1 MNSEKPSFLS
11 QPVVKNIFVYRN
23 GDPFYEARRLV
34 VNQKRV
40 SNFDTFLRDVT
51 GGVQA
56 PFGAVR
62 NIYTPRM
69 GHRVACLDH
78 LQSGEQYV
86 AAGREKF
93 KKLDYSQIG
102 SRKKRMLLTS
112 SGQPY
117 PQAKPVPQSR
127 IIVSA
132 RFLKPIKEPCSIFVV
147 ANGDVLTPA
156 LRLLIPQRILGQYD
170 RVLEMIT
177 DKMGLRILGCVRS
190 LYTFDGNHV
199 NEGKDLE
206 TGQFYVAV
214 GRDKFKRLPYSDLLF
229 TKPRGIRRTTGSK
242 ASSLP
247 PIYTSGK
254 QNRNSLTVNHSK
266 SMWRCREPA
275 DAKISAHDTDRT
287 SSIVRQISQ
296 QRLMILR
303 KRRSGLSISLGTQ
316 DNDGAVQTD
325 EGPLE
330 DADLSPQSDLS
341 SEEVRHTPLQSDLT
355 SEEVRHTSPQNDLTS
370 EEVRHTSPQSD
381 LSSEEVKHTPP
392 QSDLTSEEVKHTSP
406 QSDLTSEEKPTE
418 DSKSTDTEESPEG
431 EKVEEEETA
440 VAENSTVEQG
450 DNKEDVTKTTEEQG
464 DNKEDITKR
473 ITTEEQGDNKEDI
486 TKRITTEEQGD
497 DKEDVT
503 KTTEEQGD
511 NKEDVTKTTEEHGD
525 NKEDVTKTTEE
536 QGDNNEDITKRIT
549 TEEQGDN
556 KEDVTKTTEEQG
568 DNNEDI
574 TKRITTE
581 EQGDNKEDVT
591 KRITTEEQGDNKED
605 VTKRITTEE
614 QGDNKE
620 DITKRITTEEQG
632 DNKEDITKRITTE
645 EQGDNKEDITKR
657 ITTEEQGDN
666 KEDITITTEED
677 SDSVVG
683 EKSLETKLQGS
694 LENLVLKK

>member
-1 MNSEKPSFLS
+1 MNSEKPNFLS

-102 SRKKRMLLTS
+102 SKKKRMLLTT

-132 RFLKPIKEPCSIFVV
+132 RFLKPIKEPCAIFVV
-147 ANGDVLTPA
+147 ANGDVLNPA

-177 DKMGLRILGCVRS
+177 GKMGLRILGCVRS

-199 NEGKDLE
+199 NDGKDLE
-206 TGQFYVAV
+206 SGQFYVAV

-254 QNRNSLTVNHSK
+254 QNRKSLTVHHSK

-275 DAKISAHDTDRT
+275 DSKISTHDEDRT
-287 SSIVRQISQ
+287 LSIVRQISQ
-296 QRLMILR
+296 QRLMTLR

-330 DADLSPQSDLS
+330 NADQSPQSDLS
-341 SEEVRHTPLQSDLT
+341 TEEVKHS
-355 SEEVRHTSPQNDLTS
+355 
-370 EEVRHTSPQSD
+370 SPQSD
-381 LSSEEVKHTPP
+381 LST
-392 QSDLTSEEVKHTSP
+392 EEVKHTSP
-406 QSDLTSEEKPTE
+406 QSDLSTEEVKHSSPQSDLSTEEIKHTSPQSDLSTEEVKHSSPQSDLSTEEVKHSSPQSDLSTEEKPTE
-418 DSKSTDTEESPEG
+418 DSKSTATEESPEG
-431 EKVEEEETA
+431 EKGEKETA
-440 VAENSTVEQG
+440 VAENSTEEQG
-450 DNKEDVTKTTEEQG
+450 DNKEEITKTTDEQGDNKEEITKTTEEQG
-464 DNKEDITKR
+464 DNKEEI
-473 ITTEEQGDNKEDI
+473 
-486 TKRITTEEQGD
+486 
-497 DKEDVT
+497 T

-511 NKEDVTKTTEEHGD
+511 NKEEITKTTEEQDD
-525 NKEDVTKTTEE
+525 NKEEITKTTEE
-536 QGDNNEDITKRIT
+536 QGDNKEEITKT

-556 KEDVTKTTEEQG
+556 KEEITKTTEEQDDNKEEITKTTEEQDDNKEEITKTTEEQDDNKEEITKTTEEQG
-568 DNNEDI
+568 DNKEEI
-574 TKRITTE
+574 TKTTE
-581 EQGDNKEDVT
+581 EQDDNKEEIT
-591 KRITTEEQGDNKED
+591 KTTEEQDDNKE
-605 VTKRITTEE
+605 E
-614 QGDNKE
+614 
-620 DITKRITTEEQG
+620 ITK
-632 DNKEDITKRITTE
+632 
-645 EQGDNKEDITKR
+645 
-657 ITTEEQGDN
+657 
-666 KEDITITTEED
+666 TTEED
-677 SDSVVG
+677 SDNVVG

-694 LENLVLKK
+694 LENLVLEK

>member
-1 MNSEKPSFLS
+1 MNSEKPRFLS

-254 QNRNSLTVNHSK
+254 QNRNSLTVHHSK
-266 SMWRCREPA
+266 SMWQCREPA

-341 SEEVRHTPLQSDLT
+341 T
-355 SEEVRHTSPQNDLTS
+355 

-381 LSSEEVKHTPP
+381 LSTEEVRHTSPQSDLSTEEVKHTSP

-431 EKVEEEETA
+431 EKGEEEETA
-440 VAENSTVEQG
+440 VAENSTEEQGDDKEDVTKTTEEQG
-450 DNKEDVTKTTEEQG
+450 DNNEDITKTTEEQGDDNEDITKTTEEQGDNNEDITKTTEEQGDNNEDITKTTEEQG

-473 ITTEEQGDNKEDI
+473 ITTEEQGDN
-486 TKRITTEEQGD
+486 
-497 DKEDVT
+497 
-503 KTTEEQGD
+503 
-511 NKEDVTKTTEEHGD
+511 N
-525 NKEDVTKTTEE
+525 
-536 QGDNNEDITKRIT
+536 
-549 TEEQGDN
+549 
-556 KEDVTKTTEEQG
+556 
-568 DNNEDI
+568 
-574 TKRITTE
+574 
-581 EQGDNKEDVT
+581 
-591 KRITTEEQGDNKED
+591 
-605 VTKRITTEE
+605 
-614 QGDNKE
+614 
-620 DITKRITTEEQG
+620 
-632 DNKEDITKRITTE
+632 
-645 EQGDNKEDITKR
+645 
-657 ITTEEQGDN
+657 
-666 KEDITITTEED
+666 EDITITTEED

>member
-1 MNSEKPSFLS
+1 MNSEKPRFLS

-147 ANGDVLTPA
+147 VNGDVLTPA

-177 DKMGLRILGCVRS
+177 DKMGWRILGCVRS

-199 NEGKDLE
+199 NDGKDLE
-206 TGQFYVAV
+206 SGQFYVAV

-316 DNDGAVQTD
+316 DNDGEVQTD

-330 DADLSPQSDLS
+330 DADQ
-341 SEEVRHTPLQSDLT
+341 
-355 SEEVRHTSPQNDLTS
+355 
-370 EEVRHTSPQSD
+370 
-381 LSSEEVKHTPP
+381 
-392 QSDLTSEEVKHTSP
+392 SP
-406 QSDLTSEEKPTE
+406 QSDLTSEEKPTG

-431 EKVEEEETA
+431 EKGEEEETA
-440 VAENSTVEQG
+440 VAENST
-450 DNKEDVTKTTEEQG
+450 
-464 DNKEDITKR
+464 
-473 ITTEEQGDNKEDI
+473 
-486 TKRITTEEQGD
+486 EEQGD
-497 DKEDVT
+497 D
-503 KTTEEQGD
+503 
-511 NKEDVTKTTEEHGD
+511 
-525 NKEDVTKTTEE
+525 KEDVTKTTEE

-556 KEDVTKTTEEQG
+556 NEDITKTTEEQGDNNEDVTKTTEKQGDNNEDITKTTEEQGDNNVDITKTTEEQG

-574 TKRITTE
+574 TKTTE
-581 EQGDNKEDVT
+581 EQGDNNEDIT
-591 KRITTEEQGDNKED
+591 KTTEEQGDDNEDITKTTEEQGDNNED
-605 VTKRITTEE
+605 ITKTTEEQGDNNKDITKTTEEQGDNNEDITKTTEE

-620 DITKRITTEEQG
+620 DITK
-632 DNKEDITKRITTE
+632 
-645 EQGDNKEDITKR
+645 
-657 ITTEEQGDN
+657 
-666 KEDITITTEED
+666 TTEED

>member
-1 MNSEKPSFLS
+1 MNSEKPRFLS

-147 ANGDVLTPA
+147 VNGDVLTPA

-177 DKMGLRILGCVRS
+177 DKMGWRILGCVRS

-199 NEGKDLE
+199 NDGKDLE
-206 TGQFYVAV
+206 SGQFYVAV

-316 DNDGAVQTD
+316 DNDGEVQTD

-330 DADLSPQSDLS
+330 DADQSPQS
-341 SEEVRHTPLQSDLT
+341 
-355 SEEVRHTSPQNDLTS
+355 DLTS

-381 LSSEEVKHTPP
+381 L
-392 QSDLTSEEVKHTSP
+392 TSEEVRHTSPQSDQTSEEVRHTSP
-406 QSDLTSEEKPTE
+406 QSDLTSEEKPTG

-431 EKVEEEETA
+431 EKGEEEETA
-440 VAENSTVEQG
+440 VAENST
-450 DNKEDVTKTTEEQG
+450 
-464 DNKEDITKR
+464 
-473 ITTEEQGDNKEDI
+473 
-486 TKRITTEEQGD
+486 EEQGD
-497 DKEDVT
+497 D
-503 KTTEEQGD
+503 
-511 NKEDVTKTTEEHGD
+511 
-525 NKEDVTKTTEE
+525 KEDVTKTTEE

-556 KEDVTKTTEEQG
+556 NEDITKTTEEQGDNNEDVTKTTEKQGDNNEDITKTTEEQGDNNVDITKTTEEQG

-574 TKRITTE
+574 TKTTE
-581 EQGDNKEDVT
+581 EQGDNNEDIT
-591 KRITTEEQGDNKED
+591 KTTEEQGDDNEDITKTTEEQGDNNED
-605 VTKRITTEE
+605 ITKTTEEQGDNNKDITKTTEEQGDNNEDITKTTEE

-620 DITKRITTEEQG
+620 DITK
-632 DNKEDITKRITTE
+632 
-645 EQGDNKEDITKR
+645 
-657 ITTEEQGDN
+657 
-666 KEDITITTEED
+666 TTEED

>member
-1 MNSEKPSFLS
+1 MNSEKPRFLS

-147 ANGDVLTPA
+147 VNGDVLTPA

-177 DKMGLRILGCVRS
+177 DKMGWRILGCVRS

-199 NEGKDLE
+199 NDGKDLE
-206 TGQFYVAV
+206 SGQFYVAV

-316 DNDGAVQTD
+316 DNDGEVQTD

-330 DADLSPQSDLS
+330 DADQSPQS
-341 SEEVRHTPLQSDLT
+341 
-355 SEEVRHTSPQNDLTS
+355 DLTS

-381 LSSEEVKHTPP
+381 LTSEEVRHTSPQSDQTSEEVRHTSPQSDLTSEEVRHTPP
-392 QSDLTSEEVKHTSP
+392 QSDLTSEE
-406 QSDLTSEEKPTE
+406 KPTG

-431 EKVEEEETA
+431 EKGEEEETA
-440 VAENSTVEQG
+440 VAENST
-450 DNKEDVTKTTEEQG
+450 
-464 DNKEDITKR
+464 
-473 ITTEEQGDNKEDI
+473 
-486 TKRITTEEQGD
+486 EEQGD
-497 DKEDVT
+497 D
-503 KTTEEQGD
+503 
-511 NKEDVTKTTEEHGD
+511 
-525 NKEDVTKTTEE
+525 KEDVTKTTEE

-556 KEDVTKTTEEQG
+556 NEDITKTTEEQGDNNEDVTKTTEKQGDNNEDITKTTEEQGDNNVDITKTTEEQG

-574 TKRITTE
+574 TKTTE
-581 EQGDNKEDVT
+581 EQGDNNEDIT
-591 KRITTEEQGDNKED
+591 KTTEEQGDDNEDITKTTEEQGDNNED
-605 VTKRITTEE
+605 ITKTTEEQGDNNKDITKTTEEQGDNNEDITKTTEE

-620 DITKRITTEEQG
+620 DITK
-632 DNKEDITKRITTE
+632 
-645 EQGDNKEDITKR
+645 
-657 ITTEEQGDN
+657 
-666 KEDITITTEED
+666 TTEED

>member
-1 MNSEKPSFLS
+1 MNSEKPRFLS

-254 QNRNSLTVNHSK
+254 QNRNSLTVHHSK
-266 SMWRCREPA
+266 SMWQCREPA

-341 SEEVRHTPLQSDLT
+341 T
-355 SEEVRHTSPQNDLTS
+355 
-370 EEVRHTSPQSD
+370 
-381 LSSEEVKHTPP
+381 
-392 QSDLTSEEVKHTSP
+392 
-406 QSDLTSEEKPTE
+406 EEKPTE

-431 EKVEEEETA
+431 EKGEEEETA
-440 VAENSTVEQG
+440 VAENSTEEQG
-450 DNKEDVTKTTEEQG
+450 DDKEDVTKTTEEQG
-464 DNKEDITKR
+464 DDNEDITK
-473 ITTEEQGDNKEDI
+473 TTEEQGDNNEDI
-486 TKRITTEEQGD
+486 TKTTEEQGDNNEDITKTTEEQGDNNEDITKTTEEQGDNNEDITKTTEEQGDDNEDITKTTEEQGDDKEDVTKTTEEQGGDKEDVTKTTEEQGD

-511 NKEDVTKTTEEHGD
+511 NKEDVTKTTEEQGD
-525 NKEDVTKTTEE
+525 NNEDITKTTEE
-536 QGDNNEDITKRIT
+536 QGDNNEDITK
-549 TEEQGDN
+549 
-556 KEDVTKTTEEQG
+556 
-568 DNNEDI
+568 
-574 TKRITTE
+574 
-581 EQGDNKEDVT
+581 
-591 KRITTEEQGDNKED
+591 
-605 VTKRITTEE
+605 TTEE

-632 DNKEDITKRITTE
+632 DN
-645 EQGDNKEDITKR
+645 N
-657 ITTEEQGDN
+657 
-666 KEDITITTEED
+666 EDITITTEED

>member
-1 MNSEKPSFLS
+1 MNSEKPNFLS

-102 SRKKRMLLTS
+102 SKKKRMLLTT

-132 RFLKPIKEPCSIFVV
+132 RFLKPIKEPCAIFVV
-147 ANGDVLTPA
+147 ANGDVLNPA

-206 TGQFYVAV
+206 SGQFYVAV

-229 TKPRGIRRTTGSK
+229 TKPRGVRRTTGSK

-254 QNRNSLTVNHSK
+254 QNRNSLTVHHSK

-275 DAKISAHDTDRT
+275 DSKISTHDKDRT
-287 SSIVRQISQ
+287 LSIARQISQ
-296 QRLMILR
+296 QRLMTLR

-316 DNDGAVQTD
+316 DNDEEVQTD

-330 DADLSPQSDLS
+330 NTDQSPQSDLS
-341 SEEVRHTPLQSDLT
+341 TEEVKHS
-355 SEEVRHTSPQNDLTS
+355 
-370 EEVRHTSPQSD
+370 SPQSD
-381 LSSEEVKHTPP
+381 LSTEEVKH
-392 QSDLTSEEVKHTSP
+392 SSP
-406 QSDLTSEEKPTE
+406 QSDLSTEEVKHSSPQSDLSTEEVKHSSPQSDLSTEEVKHSSPQSDLSTEEVKHSSPQSDLSTEEVKHSSPQSDLSTEEKPTE

-431 EKVEEEETA
+431 EKGEKEETA
-440 VAENSTVEQG
+440 VAENSTEEQDDNKEEITKTTEEQDDDKEDITKTTEEQDDNKADITKTTEEQDDNKEEITKTTEEQD
-450 DNKEDVTKTTEEQG
+450 DNKEDITKTTQEQDDNKEEITKTTEEQG
-464 DNKEDITKR
+464 DNKEEI
-473 ITTEEQGDNKEDI
+473 
-486 TKRITTEEQGD
+486 
-497 DKEDVT
+497 T

-511 NKEDVTKTTEEHGD
+511 NKEEI
-525 NKEDVTKTTEE
+525 TKTTEE
-536 QGDNNEDITKRIT
+536 QD
-549 TEEQGDN
+549 DN
-556 KEDVTKTTEEQG
+556 KEEITKTTEEQD
-568 DNNEDI
+568 DNKEES
-574 TKRITTE
+574 TKTTE
-581 EQGDNKEDVT
+581 EQE
-591 KRITTEEQGDNKED
+591 I
-605 VTKRITTEE
+605 
-614 QGDNKE
+614 
-620 DITKRITTEEQG
+620 
-632 DNKEDITKRITTE
+632 
-645 EQGDNKEDITKR
+645 
-657 ITTEEQGDN
+657 
-666 KEDITITTEED
+666 
-677 SDSVVG
+677 
-683 EKSLETKLQGS
+683 LQ
-694 LENLVLKK
+694 

>member
-1 MNSEKPSFLS
+1 MNSEKPNFLS

-102 SRKKRMLLTS
+102 SKKKRMLLTT

-132 RFLKPIKEPCSIFVV
+132 RFLKPIKEPCAIFVV
-147 ANGDVLTPA
+147 ANGDVLNPA

-177 DKMGLRILGCVRS
+177 GKMGLRILGCVRS

-199 NEGKDLE
+199 NDGKDLE
-206 TGQFYVAV
+206 SGQFYVAV

-254 QNRNSLTVNHSK
+254 QNRKSLTVHHSK

-275 DAKISAHDTDRT
+275 DSKISTHDEDRT
-287 SSIVRQISQ
+287 LSIVRQISQ
-296 QRLMILR
+296 QRLMTLR

-330 DADLSPQSDLS
+330 NADQSPQSDLS
-341 SEEVRHTPLQSDLT
+341 TEEVKHS
-355 SEEVRHTSPQNDLTS
+355 
-370 EEVRHTSPQSD
+370 SPQSD
-381 LSSEEVKHTPP
+381 LSTEEVKHSSP
-392 QSDLTSEEVKHTSP
+392 QSDLSTEEVKHTSP
-406 QSDLTSEEKPTE
+406 QSDLSTEEKPTE
-418 DSKSTDTEESPEG
+418 DSKSTATEESPEG
-431 EKVEEEETA
+431 EKGEKETA
-440 VAENSTVEQG
+440 VAENSTEEQG
-450 DNKEDVTKTTEEQG
+450 DNKEEITKTTDEQGDNKEEITKTTEEQG
-464 DNKEDITKR
+464 DNKEEI
-473 ITTEEQGDNKEDI
+473 
-486 TKRITTEEQGD
+486 
-497 DKEDVT
+497 T

-511 NKEDVTKTTEEHGD
+511 NKEEITKTTEEQDD
-525 NKEDVTKTTEE
+525 NKEEITKTTEE
-536 QGDNNEDITKRIT
+536 QGDNKEEITKT

-556 KEDVTKTTEEQG
+556 KEEITKTTEEQDDNKEEITKTTEEQDDNKEEITKTTEEQDDNKEEITKTTEEQG
-568 DNNEDI
+568 DNKEEI
-574 TKRITTE
+574 TKTTE
-581 EQGDNKEDVT
+581 EQDDNKEEIT
-591 KRITTEEQGDNKED
+591 KTTEEQDDNKE
-605 VTKRITTEE
+605 E
-614 QGDNKE
+614 
-620 DITKRITTEEQG
+620 ITK
-632 DNKEDITKRITTE
+632 
-645 EQGDNKEDITKR
+645 
-657 ITTEEQGDN
+657 
-666 KEDITITTEED
+666 TTEED
-677 SDSVVG
+677 SDNVVG

-694 LENLVLKK
+694 LENLVLEK

>member
-1 MNSEKPSFLS
+1 MNSEKPRFLS

-254 QNRNSLTVNHSK
+254 QNRNSLTVHHSK
-266 SMWRCREPA
+266 SMWQCREPA

-341 SEEVRHTPLQSDLT
+341 T
-355 SEEVRHTSPQNDLTS
+355 

-381 LSSEEVKHTPP
+381 LSTEEVRHTSPQSDLSTEEVKHTSP

-431 EKVEEEETA
+431 EKGEEEETA
-440 VAENSTVEQG
+440 VAENSTEEQGDDKEDVTKTTEEQGDDNEDITKTTEEQG
-450 DNKEDVTKTTEEQG
+450 DNNEDITKTTEEQGDDNEDITKTTEEQGDNNEDITKTTEEQGDNNEDITKTTEEQGDNNEDITKTTEEQG

-473 ITTEEQGDNKEDI
+473 ITTEEQGDN
-486 TKRITTEEQGD
+486 
-497 DKEDVT
+497 
-503 KTTEEQGD
+503 
-511 NKEDVTKTTEEHGD
+511 N
-525 NKEDVTKTTEE
+525 
-536 QGDNNEDITKRIT
+536 
-549 TEEQGDN
+549 
-556 KEDVTKTTEEQG
+556 
-568 DNNEDI
+568 
-574 TKRITTE
+574 
-581 EQGDNKEDVT
+581 
-591 KRITTEEQGDNKED
+591 
-605 VTKRITTEE
+605 
-614 QGDNKE
+614 
-620 DITKRITTEEQG
+620 
-632 DNKEDITKRITTE
+632 
-645 EQGDNKEDITKR
+645 
-657 ITTEEQGDN
+657 
-666 KEDITITTEED
+666 EDITITTEED